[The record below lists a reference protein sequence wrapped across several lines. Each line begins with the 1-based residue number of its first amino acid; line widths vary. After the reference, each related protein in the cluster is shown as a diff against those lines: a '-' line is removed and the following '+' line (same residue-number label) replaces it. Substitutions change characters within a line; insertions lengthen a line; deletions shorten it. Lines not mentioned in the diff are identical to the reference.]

1 MRKKIV
7 GIFALGAI
15 ISSHIVQAQT
25 MTLTL
30 EEALQKGK
38 ESSRQLKIAES
49 KVVQAKEMVDEA
61 ASNRLPTLKFQ
72 GGYARLSD
80 VPVFSFQLPF
90 GNNQEVTIA
99 PVILNNYQLKLSVQ
113 QPIYTGNR
121 IESMVDAA
129 RYSAQAAEIEKNR
142 DKYDVSYSI
151 KNSYW
156 TLYRAVEFK
165 KVVEESIEMLGARIK
180 DAEVLEKNGML
191 TRNDVLK
198 IQVQLSDAKTRLIE
212 AENNIQLSTV
222 SLNNLLGQ
230 PLTTAITTSTQPIG
244 NSATMPTLDNII
256 VDAKKSRADI
266 QATEYR
272 IKAAQENISA
282 QQSNYYP
289 QIFFGGN
296 LYYNNPNQRI
306 LPNREQ
312 FDATWDV
319 GVQVSM
325 DLWNWGQTA
334 NKVGQAEAQ
343 FAQAKESLG
352 LLQDA
357 INVEVTQAFLTM
369 RQMSEK
375 INVAKQTV
383 EQATENQRVTA
394 QRFKNGIATST
405 DALDADFTLM
415 QSKVNYTQ
423 ALVDFEMAFARLRK
437 AQGLE

>member
-7 GIFALGAI
+7 GIFALSAI
-15 ISSHIVQAQT
+15 ISSQIVHAQT

-72 GGYARLSD
+72 GGYTRLSD
-80 VPVFSFQLPF
+80 VPAFTFSLPF
-90 GNNQEVTIA
+90 GNQQEFTIA
-99 PVILNNYQLKLSVQ
+99 PVILNNYQLRLSVQ

-129 RYSAQAAEIEKNR
+129 RYSAQAAEIDKSR
-142 DKYDVSYSI
+142 DQYDVSYTI

-165 KVVEESIEMLGARIK
+165 KVVEESIEMLKARIK

-191 TRNDVLK
+191 TRNDILK
-198 IQVQLSDAKTRLIE
+198 IQVQLSDATIRLIE

-222 SLNNLLGQ
+222 ALNNALGQ
-230 PLTTAITTSTQPIG
+230 PLGTVINASTQPRD
-244 NSATMPTLDNII
+244 NATAMATLDNMIL
-256 VDAKKSRADI
+256 DAKKSRADI

-289 QIFFGGN
+289 QIFVGGN
-296 LYYNNPNQRI
+296 VYYNNPNQRI

-312 FDATWDV
+312 FDATWDL

-357 INVEVTQAFLTM
+357 INVEVTQAYLTM

>member
-7 GIFALGAI
+7 GIFVLSAI
-15 ISSHIVQAQT
+15 ISSQIVQAQT

-72 GGYARLSD
+72 GGYTRLSD
-80 VPVFSFQLPF
+80 VPAFTFSLPF
-90 GNNQEVTIA
+90 GNQQEFTIA

-129 RYSAQAAEIEKNR
+129 RYSAQAAEIDKSR
-142 DKYDVSYSI
+142 DQYDVSYAI

-165 KVVEESIEMLGARIK
+165 KVVEESIEMLKARIK

-191 TRNDVLK
+191 TRNDILK
-198 IQVQLSDAKTRLIE
+198 IQVQLSDAKIRLIE

-222 SLNNLLGQ
+222 ALNNALGQ
-230 PLTTAITTSTQPIG
+230 PLGTVINATTQPRD
-244 NSATMPTLDNII
+244 NATAMATLDNMIL
-256 VDAKKSRADI
+256 DAKKSRADI

-289 QIFFGGN
+289 QIFVGGN
-296 LYYNNPNQRI
+296 VYYNNPNQRI

-312 FDATWDV
+312 FDATWDL

-357 INVEVTQAFLTM
+357 INVEVTQAYLTM

-415 QSKVNYTQ
+415 Q
-423 ALVDFEMAFARLRK
+423 
-437 AQGLE
+437 